1 MIIEEKS
8 DIVESSFKTQSFGV
22 NMDGMLFSMLYDKL
36 YENKERT
43 VLQEITANALD
54 AHKAAGKE
62 DVPVEIILPSGMNPE
77 LIITD
82 FGVGMS
88 KETIYEVF
96 TVFGNSTKRDN
107 NNEIG
112 GYGLGGKTPLVLS
125 DSFTVTTTH
134 KGMTTSV
141 MCYLNGSQP
150 DFSTTEPV
158 DEGRPDG
165 TIVTVPVTDERV
177 MDRLRKEAHNLFVL
191 CPVKPAVF
199 DVGYFTEI
207 EKYYEDDNLAIL
219 SPSYN
224 MKHCGGALNKVS
236 VGPFIYEI
244 PSALR
249 ERLSEAQI
257 EVPPLSFN
265 SGVYDYIEVF
275 KFNIGELELAPSRDR
290 IEDTEENYE
299 AIKNKINLINSGIV
313 QKGVDELY
321 IELSENIFNN
331 GLRLN
336 QIIETEEDVIVGVDI
351 DKICLVG
358 EGTNKLSM
366 AHHKH
371 VVGSNGWSFSVRHS
385 RNPNTYI
392 EKLIDVLSEN
402 NIEKGFNLPRYS
414 KLLDGLYSADIIY
427 SVLETMNPSYRGLD
441 ADTTKKSGYARIR
454 YYEEAIKFIDP
465 KWRRGKV
472 LFLPENITN
481 TSVNKYLHMIGS
493 RQTHLVIKV
502 PASSYEEN
510 LIQLKKAIKYCKE
523 NNLNNLC
530 DFVFREDVVAYLPTM
545 PRAGRR
551 RTANTDPIIGSNL
564 INNKDVFRSDVDINK
579 YKDSFLFIICTD
591 NEVKEDE
598 YYRKNLIHYLKKLN
612 AVAWYIP
619 KSIISRKYIQNFIE
633 ELRTTTEVI
642 ESDCVRTLRKNV
654 LNSEALEAETAQ
666 IREFATLCSFIKG
679 GHVYIREYRAFAKLF
694 PELVG
699 DNPLT
704 SLPDFKEMPEFTS
717 SYYPYGPYRAINQVS
732 PVIKAKLDGFLS
744 SHEQDELVGKLFTKK
759 ELHELL
765 AKAKEL
771 RKKYYEQDKIR

>member
-8 DIVESSFKTQSFGV
+8 NIVESSFETQSFGV
-22 NMDGMLFSMLYDKL
+22 NMNGMLFSVLYDKL

-54 AHKAAGKE
+54 SHKAVGKE
-62 DVPVEIILPSGMNPE
+62 DVPIEIILPNVMNPE

-88 KETIYEVF
+88 KETIYEIF

-112 GYGLGGKTPLVLS
+112 GYGLGAKTPLVLS

-191 CPVKPAVF
+191 CPVKPIIFGGGV
-199 DVGYFTEI
+199 FTEI

-224 MKHCGGALNKVS
+224 MGRYDKTLDKVS
-236 VGPFIYEI
+236 VGPFMYEI

-257 EVPPLSFN
+257 ELLPLSFN
-265 SGVYDYIEVF
+265 SSVYSHIKVL
-275 KFNIGELELAPSRDR
+275 KFNIGELVLAPSRDR

-299 AIKNKINLINSGIV
+299 AIKNKINLINSGVV
-313 QKGVDELY
+313 QKGVDELC

-336 QIIETEEDVIVGVDI
+336 QIIETEEDIIVGVDI
-351 DKICLVG
+351 DKICLAG
-358 EGTNKLSM
+358 EGINKLSR
-366 AHHKH
+366 AHYKY
-371 VVGSNGWSFSVRHS
+371 VVDYKPFLVRRSKNH
-385 RNPNTYI
+385 NTYI

-402 NIEKGFNLPRYS
+402 NIKEKYNLPRYS
-414 KLLDGLYSADIIY
+414 KLLDGLCSADIIY
-427 SVLETMNPSYRGLD
+427 SVLETMNPSYRGLG
-441 ADTTKKSGYARIR
+441 ADTTKKIR
-454 YYEEAIKFIDP
+454 YYEDVIKFLDSE
-465 KWRRGKV
+465 WVRDEV
-472 LFLPENITN
+472 LFLPENITY

-493 RQTHLVIKV
+493 KHTHLVIKV
-502 PASSYEEN
+502 PTSSYEEN

-545 PRAGRR
+545 PRARR
-551 RTANTDPIIGSNL
+551 RSTANTNPIIGSNL
-564 INNKDVFRSDVDINK
+564 INNEDVFKSDVDINK
-579 YKDSFLFIICTD
+579 YKDSLLFIICTD
-591 NEVKEDE
+591 NKVKEVE

-642 ESDCVRTLRKNV
+642 ESDYFHTLRKDV
-654 LNSEALEAETAQ
+654 LNSEVLEAETAQ
-666 IREFATLCSFIKG
+666 IREFVTLCSFIKG
-679 GHVYIREYRAFAKLF
+679 EVVRLYECDAFAKLF

-704 SLPDFKEMPEFTS
+704 SLPDFKEMPKF
-717 SYYPYGPYRAINQVS
+717 SYIYNPCRPYSAIDQVS
-732 PVIKAKLDGFLS
+732 PVIKAKLNGFLS
-744 SHEQDELVGKLFTKK
+744 SHKQDELVGKLFTKK

-771 RKKYYEQDKIR
+771 RKRYYEQDKIR